1 MSIPI
6 LVSNFNLFSLVN
18 FLYRKEVL
26 VGAKNG
32 DKYWI
37 RNLMDLWALKEVLI
51 NNVYKFD
58 TTIKYKNI
66 VDVGSALG
74 DFSIMASKVSDKVYS
89 FDPGSDEA
97 VLIRKNLSLNG
108 IKNVVFEKKEVN
120 TLDDIF
126 NKYSIKKCDFLKI
139 DCEGDEYKIFENSK
153 DKTLAKIVKISFE
166 IHLFKKE
173 HHKKYNALKQRLK
186 KLNFKIIEED
196 NPVHPY
202 LKYLYAF

>member
-1 MSIPI
+1 MIKFTDYLKLTTLWYYSMSIPI

-108 IKNVVFEKKEVN
+108 IKNVVFDKGS
-120 TLDDIF
+120 
-126 NKYSIKKCDFLKI
+126 YRYHGRIKALADGAR
-139 DCEGDEYKIFENSK
+139 EGGLVF
-153 DKTLAKIVKISFE
+153 
-166 IHLFKKE
+166 
-173 HHKKYNALKQRLK
+173 
-186 KLNFKIIEED
+186 
-196 NPVHPY
+196 
-202 LKYLYAF
+202 